1 MVNDWTRFTAPEA
14 QQLSVKPQYGVVTKR
29 YNTRGPVDLESQ
41 LRLQPLSCDI
51 DRRHGSNRHLE
62 DGLDK
67 FDNPVEW
74 LLTPAI
80 EHVITVERSD
90 PSGLV
95 EQL

>member
-1 MVNDWTRFTAPEA
+1 MVNDWTRFTGPEA
-14 QQLSVKPQYGVVTKR
+14 QRLSVKPRYGVVTKR
-29 YNTRGPVDLESQ
+29 YVKRRLVDLESR
-41 LRLQPLSCDI
+41 LRLQPLSFDI
-51 DRRHGSNRHLE
+51 DPRDDSNRHLE
-62 DGLDK
+62 DGLDR